1 MDFFSS
7 INRPV
12 LEKRDFSRRRFLG
25 GALALPALGSLTAHA
40 GGAEGTPAVAD
51 TRNVTHGPRMESR
64 LFSYDDP
71 EEHQIQSFRILRNTH
86 DDADVLFWYHFTMF
100 TIVEGF
106 APRPVVRWEGIE
118 FSHHRRLAKSIYRIH
133 GHNLSFP
140 RDLRTGLW
148 TDSALN
154 PITGAKVKVPPLALT
169 QDPGYL
175 YTPKGVVP
183 LDDPGASPRIRT
195 EQFLVED
202 DLIKIEQVR
211 VAPASW
217 PATFVE
223 TSTNWC
229 NRSLF
234 EDTTLPSLP
243 TGTSGGYIFPFP
255 TWLNM
260 GEQQGHMFA
269 TWSGRKLGSVAELP
283 DEFVRR
289 AMPEHSDLLAVD
301 MSVFEKPLPKE
312 LSAHV
317 GV

>member
-1 MDFFSS
+1 MEFFSS
-7 INRPV
+7 INQSAPEN
-12 LEKRDFSRRRFLG
+12 LDFSRRRLLG
-25 GALALPALGSLTAHA
+25 GALALPALGSLAAFAGAPEGASTA
-40 GGAEGTPAVAD
+40 AD
-51 TRNVTHGPRMESR
+51 TRNITRGPRMESR

-71 EEHQIQSFRILRNTH
+71 EQHQIQSFRILRNTH
-86 DDADVLFWYHFTMF
+86 DNADVLFWYHFTMYVV
-100 TIVEGF
+100 VEGY

-118 FSHHRRLAKSIYRIH
+118 FSHHRRLAKGIYRIH

-140 RDLRTGLW
+140 RDLHTGHW
-148 TDSALN
+148 TDTALN
-154 PITGAKVKVPPLALT
+154 PVTGAKVKVPPLALT
-169 QDPGYL
+169 EDPGYL
-175 YTPKGVVP
+175 YTPEGVVP
-183 LDDPGASPRIRT
+183 LDNPGASPRIRT

-217 PATFVE
+217 PATFIE

-229 NRSLF
+229 NRTLF
-234 EDTTLPSLP
+234 EDTALPSLP

-255 TWLNM
+255 AWLEM

-283 DEFVRR
+283 DEFMRR
-289 AMPEHSDLLAVD
+289 AMERHSGLLAVD
-301 MSVFEKPLPKE
+301 MSVFNRPLPKE
-312 LSAHV
+312 LSARI